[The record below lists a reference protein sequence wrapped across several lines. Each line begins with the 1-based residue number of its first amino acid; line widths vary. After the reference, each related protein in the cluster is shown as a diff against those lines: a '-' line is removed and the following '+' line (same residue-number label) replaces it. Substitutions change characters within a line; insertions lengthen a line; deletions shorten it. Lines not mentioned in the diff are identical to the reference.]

1 MNMKVIA
8 LEEAKANLEQYAD
21 ECRTSPIVVT
31 VGGKPAFEMLPIR
44 SDDPDF
50 LDRLLEQNAEFRRLM
65 EERRREANDG
75 KVSSLE
81 EVRQRLALSDR
92 KP

>member
-1 MNMKVIA
+1 MKVIA

-21 ECRTSPIVVT
+21 ECRTSPVVVT

-50 LDRLLEQNAEFRRLM
+50 LDRLLQQNTDFRHLM
-65 EERRREANDG
+65 EERRRQADAG

-81 EVRQRLALSDR
+81 DVRARLNLADG
-92 KP
+92 PQ

>member
-1 MNMKVIA
+1 MRVIA

-21 ECRTSPIVVT
+21 ECQTSPIVVT

-44 SDDPDF
+44 SEDPEF
-50 LDRLLEQNAEFRRLM
+50 LDRLLEHNAEFRRLM
-65 EERRREANDG
+65 EDRRREVDTG

-81 EVRQRLALSDR
+81 EVRQRLTLTETQ
-92 KP
+92 P

>member
-1 MNMKVIA
+1 MKVIA

-44 SDDPDF
+44 SDDPEF
-50 LDRLLEQNAEFRRLM
+50 LDRLLEQNVEFRTLL
-65 EERRREANDG
+65 EDRRRQAEEG
-75 KVSSLE
+75 KVSSIE
-81 EVRQRLALSDR
+81 EVRRRLASAES
-92 KP
+92 KG